1 MILRLILCALLVGS
15 ASAQVPSDTLTHYT
29 MEEIVISADGAVER
43 SRSASTV
50 HRVALAGIAQT
61 DAASIDQVLR
71 LIPAARVQ
79 TNSRGE
85 SLVYIRGSG
94 ERQISL
100 FFDGALLNVP
110 WDNRVDL
117 SLIPSEVVGD
127 ITVAKGVPSVLYGP
141 NVLGGAIDMA
151 SRELRAPGAY
161 LQLSGITGSY
171 GTSQSRLTWLRRGNR
186 FRTTVFGGLS
196 RSDGT
201 GIPGDAVLPYSQTEG
216 SLRTNTDRDMPSVFA
231 QGAFESESGVSVG
244 LSLLRFGGR
253 KGVAPE
259 GHLDPARARVRYWR
273 YPDWATN
280 MVIISSQVPLGTGNV
295 RGAMWVSRFGQR
307 IDKFE
312 DHSYRSQVES
322 QEDEDDT
329 FSDRIT
335 GRTVAE
341 DISDPNTNE
350 VIIARDMLIS
360 RQIADKIEAV
370 GVTSLRIRSAL
381 TCEAAHGVC
390 ALCYGTDL
398 TTGQLVDMGEAIG
411 IIAAQSIGEP
421 GTQLTMRTFHT
432 GGTVSGGGFQS
443 RIEARH
449 DGVVKYHSVRFVEH
463 PVQVDDTSLDKSTT
477 NGQPEIEKI
486 VLSRNAQ
493 LRIVDENGRVIER
506 HDAQIGARL
515 CVDEGQRVTKGD
527 PHAEEQTPSL
537 LLEWDPYRVPILTE
551 YQGKAVFQ
559 DIVEGRTMRE
569 DKATGLAERVIIEYK
584 GEDQPRIEI
593 YSDNEELLASY
604 LMPTGAHLSVTDEE
618 MVTPGTVLARLPR
631 ETAKSRDIV
640 TGLPRVTELFEARRP
655 RDAGIIAEIEGHVK
669 LEGINRGMRQLR
681 IVHTDVSS
689 RPYRI
694 PMGKHLIVHDGD
706 LVEAGERVTD
716 GPINPHDILE
726 VKGEE
731 AVQSYLVNEVQE
743 VYRTQGERINDKHIE
758 VIIRRMLNKVRITS
772 PGSTEFL
779 EDDEVDR
786 STFNRVNRHA
796 MSEDGQPA
804 MAEPILQGITKA
816 ALSTES
822 FISAASFQQTTNV
835 LTKATVVGKRDYLKG
850 LKENVIM
857 GRLIPA
863 GTGVSQFRKIEIL
876 PRTEPES
883 PMPQTDSPILSLDEQ
898 AAD

>member
-216 SLRTNTDRDMPSVFA
+216 SLRTNTDRDMHSVFA

-329 FSDRIT
+329 FGIRMTFMQPAGAIGRLRGAFSMLASEHWQQNKGGGGIGAPLEFVQRVYSGGVEYVREGAVEVSFGASGDVLTTPRTGDKPPRPSQSALGITTGATYTRRSGVALRASVGRKVRFPTMRELFGEALGRFLVNPALRPESSILSELGLHVEGGSIDFETIVFFTRTYDTIGQHMVVLPGDSRALRQRINLEGSRMGGLELVLASRLSPSLRGNCNLT
-335 GRTVAE
+335 WMHVRALENGRTVPLAE
-341 DISDPNTNE
+341 KPN
-350 VIIARDMLIS
+350 L
-360 RQIADKIEAV
+360 
-370 GVTSLRIRSAL
+370 L
-381 TCEAAHGVC
+381 
-390 ALCYGTDL
+390 
-398 TTGQLVDMGEAIG
+398 
-411 IIAAQSIGEP
+411 
-421 GTQLTMRTFHT
+421 
-432 GGTVSGGGFQS
+432 GGCNLGYTL
-443 RIEARH
+443 
-449 DGVVKYHSVRFVEH
+449 K
-463 PVQVDDTSLDKSTT
+463 P
-477 NGQPEIEKI
+477 
-486 VLSRNAQ
+486 
-493 LRIVDENGRVIER
+493 
-506 HDAQIGARL
+506 
-515 CVDEGQRVTKGD
+515 
-527 PHAEEQTPSL
+527 
-537 LLEWDPYRVPILTE
+537 
-551 YQGKAVFQ
+551 
-559 DIVEGRTMRE
+559 
-569 DKATGLAERVIIEYK
+569 GLAI
-584 GEDQPRIEI
+584 
-593 YSDNEELLASY
+593 
-604 LMPTGAHLSVTDEE
+604 
-618 MVTPGTVLARLPR
+618 
-631 ETAKSRDIV
+631 TA
-640 TGLPRVTELFEARRP
+640 
-655 RDAGIIAEIEGHVK
+655 
-669 LEGINRGMRQLR
+669 
-681 IVHTDVSS
+681 
-689 RPYRI
+689 
-694 PMGKHLIVHDGD
+694 
-706 LVEAGERVTD
+706 
-716 GPINPHDILE
+716 
-726 VKGEE
+726 
-731 AVQSYLVNEVQE
+731 
-743 VYRTQGERINDKHIE
+743 
-758 VIIRRMLNKVRITS
+758 
-772 PGSTEFL
+772 
-779 EDDEVDR
+779 
-786 STFNRVNRHA
+786 
-796 MSEDGQPA
+796 
-804 MAEPILQGITKA
+804 
-816 ALSTES
+816 ES
-822 FISAASFQQTTNV
+822 FITGQAHGLATNNQFVTLPASAILNARVSWLLLLNQVVLEVFGRVNNLTDDTELPQLGLPGPGREVYLGVQVSF
-835 LTKATVVGKRDYLKG
+835 
-850 LKENVIM
+850 
-857 GRLIPA
+857 
-863 GTGVSQFRKIEIL
+863 
-876 PRTEPES
+876 
-883 PMPQTDSPILSLDEQ
+883 
-898 AAD
+898 